1 MTALASAVRL
11 ALLPLLLGGC
21 TVGPKYRRPPAPV
34 PITSAYKE
42 QRAVG
47 TWKVASP
54 SDAMLRGRWWEI
66 FHEPE
71 LNALEERLNLDN
83 QTIKQAF
90 ELYMAARAQIRVAQA
105 GYYPTVGVSPNVTT
119 SQSSSFGGGG
129 GQRPVTTTFNAPVE
143 ASWAPDLWGRVR
155 NAVRQ
160 AQYGAQISAADL
172 ESQRLLEQAT
182 LAQTFFQIRGQDAL
196 QELLDSTVE
205 TDERV
210 LALTRSLYE
219 TGIGTLVAVV
229 QSEQTLQAARVQATN
244 VKIARAQFEHAVAT
258 LLGAPATEVSIPK
271 RAELA
276 TPPPIPTGAPS
287 QLLERRPDI
296 AAAERAMAQA
306 NAVIGIGYAAYYPTL
321 TLSGSAGFASSALAT
336 LFTWPSSFWSVGG
349 NISQTVFDGGLRRAT
364 VDQLI
369 AQYNATVAGYRQTVL
384 TAFQQVEDFLAQAAI
399 LSQVIEEQKQNVALA
414 QRAFELEKY
423 RYETG
428 LDPYLNLMT
437 QQIILL
443 STRQTLVN
451 LQVQEMISVVL
462 LVQALGGGWERSD
475 LPTPSQVSEK
485 WPRTPPKLSGP

>member
-1 MTALASAVRL
+1 
-11 ALLPLLLGGC
+11 
-21 TVGPKYRRPPAPV
+21 
-34 PITSAYKE
+34 
-42 QRAVG
+42 
-47 TWKVASP
+47 
-54 SDAMLRGRWWEI
+54 
-66 FHEPE
+66 
-71 LNALEERLNLDN
+71 
-83 QTIKQAF
+83 
-90 ELYMAARAQIRVAQA
+90 
-105 GYYPTVGVSPNVTT
+105 
-119 SQSSSFGGGG
+119 
-129 GQRPVTTTFNAPVE
+129 
-143 ASWAPDLWGRVR
+143 
-155 NAVRQ
+155 
-160 AQYGAQISAADL
+160 
-172 ESQRLLEQAT
+172 
-182 LAQTFFQIRGQDAL
+182 
-196 QELLDSTVE
+196 
-205 TDERV
+205 
-210 LALTRSLYE
+210 
-219 TGIGTLVAVV
+219 
-229 QSEQTLQAARVQATN
+229 
-244 VKIARAQFEHAVAT
+244 
-258 LLGAPATEVSIPK
+258 
-271 RAELA
+271 
-276 TPPPIPTGAPS
+276 
-287 QLLERRPDI
+287 
-296 AAAERAMAQA
+296 MAQA